1 MFLALEDEKFQ
12 ITHRMEKDEED
23 LVVFAAAPAHAPYH
37 EASKSGGSFFFIDIF
52 NSTNVL
58 CRRNDSS
65 SCNAFSTLPYIE
77 VVYGAPAASAALAY
91 STFDSSAFGEYMGT
105 KESCFL
111 TSRARSL
118 VRCSV
123 LQKARRGCCFQ
134 ERGHRAILF
143 KLILAANYLNIK
155 NLFDLTCQTVADMIK
170 GEEIRTGPSTSITTL
185 HLRRKRRC
193 VGRTNRL
200 LNDV

>member
-1 MFLALEDEKFQ
+1 
-12 ITHRMEKDEED
+12 MEKDEED

-37 EASKSGGSFFFIDIF
+37 EASNSGGSFFLIDIF

-77 VVYGAPAASAALAY
+77 VVDGAPAANAALAY
-91 STFDSSAFGEYMGT
+91 STFDSSAFGEFMGT

-118 VRCSV
+118 
-123 LQKARRGCCFQ
+123 
-134 ERGHRAILF
+134 
-143 KLILAANYLNIK
+143 
-155 NLFDLTCQTVADMIK
+155 TVADMIK

>member
-1 MFLALEDEKFQ
+1 
-12 ITHRMEKDEED
+12 
-23 LVVFAAAPAHAPYH
+23 
-37 EASKSGGSFFFIDIF
+37 
-52 NSTNVL
+52 
-58 CRRNDSS
+58 
-65 SCNAFSTLPYIE
+65 
-77 VVYGAPAASAALAY
+77 
-91 STFDSSAFGEYMGT
+91 MGT

-200 LNDV
+200 LNDVWEMSLKQINQFIALCCFLFLCVWSVWMMSWSLFFFSIFMTMFDLHVLLFYHYEPMVGMFF